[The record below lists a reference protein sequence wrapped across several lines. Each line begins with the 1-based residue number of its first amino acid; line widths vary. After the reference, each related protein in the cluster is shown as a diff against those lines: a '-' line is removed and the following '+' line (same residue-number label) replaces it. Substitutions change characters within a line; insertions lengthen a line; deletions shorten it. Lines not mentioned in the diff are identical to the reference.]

1 MDAIDRRI
9 LRELQINAAL
19 PIAELAD
26 RVGLSQSPCWR
37 RVHKLEEAG
46 VIAGRTIRVA
56 PEALGLGLTVYVEVT
71 ALDHTPAWR
80 AAFLAA
86 LEPIPEVMEV
96 LRLGGAGDYLLRVV
110 TADMASYDAF
120 YRRLTE
126 AVPMRAVTSRFV
138 MERLLS
144 RPSLPS
150 QPS

>member
-96 LRLGGAGDYLLRVV
+96 LRLGGAADYLLRVV
-110 TADMASYDAF
+110 TADMASYDAL

-144 RPSLPS
+144 RPSLPP

>member
-9 LRELQINAAL
+9 LTELQINAAL

-46 VIAGRTIRVA
+46 IIAGRTIRVA

-80 AAFLAA
+80 AVFLAA
-86 LEPIPEVMEV
+86 LEAIPEVMEV
-96 LRLGGAGDYLLRVV
+96 MRLGGAADYLLRIV
-110 TADMASYDAF
+110 TADMAGYDAL

-144 RPSLPS
+144 RQSLPL

>member
-9 LRELQINAAL
+9 LTELQINAAL
-19 PIAELAD
+19 PIAALAD

-37 RVHKLEEAG
+37 RVNKLEEAG

-71 ALDHTPAWR
+71 ALDHSPAWR
-80 AAFLAA
+80 AAFLAV
-86 LEPIPEVMEV
+86 LEQIPEVMEV
-96 LRLGGAGDYLLRVV
+96 LRLGGAADYLLRVV
-110 TADMASYDAF
+110 TVDMASYDAF
-120 YRRLTE
+120 YRRLSE
-126 AVPMRAVTSRFV
+126 AVPMRAVSSRFV

-144 RPSLPS
+144 RSSLPP

>member
-9 LRELQINAAL
+9 LSELQINAAL

-144 RPSLPS
+144 RPSLPP

>member
-56 PEALGLGLTVYVEVT
+56 PEALGLGLTVYVEVI

-96 LRLGGAGDYLLRVV
+96 LRLGGAADYLLRVV
-110 TADMASYDAF
+110 TADMASYDAL

-126 AVPMRAVTSRFV
+126 AVPMRAVSSRFV

-144 RPSLPS
+144 RPSLPP